1 MAIFMTKL
9 SHGFSIYGNS
19 KAQRIS
25 AGDKILLPV
34 RRAEIS
40 QESIG
45 SWISASLP
53 DQIFLEKNLHYIMN
67 TAQPGYAD
75 QWLNCCH

>member
-1 MAIFMTKL
+1 MTKL
-9 SHGFSIYGNS
+9 SHGFSIYGNC
-19 KAQRIS
+19 KAQRIL
-25 AGDKILLPV
+25 AGDKILFPV
-34 RRAEIS
+34 RRAEIP

-53 DQIFLEKNLHYIMN
+53 DQIFLEKKLHYIMN
-67 TAQPGYAD
+67 TVQPGYPD

>member
-19 KAQRIS
+19 KARRIS
-25 AGDKILLPV
+25 AGDKILFPAV
-34 RRAEIS
+34 RRAES
-40 QESIG
+40 KQESIG
-45 SWISASLP
+45 SWISAPLP

-67 TAQPGYAD
+67 TVHPGYPD
-75 QWLNCCH
+75 Q

>member
-1 MAIFMTKL
+1 MTKL

-19 KAQRIS
+19 KAQRIL
-25 AGDKILLPV
+25 AGDKILFPV

-45 SWISASLP
+45 SWISAPLP
-53 DQIFLEKNLHYIMN
+53 DQIF
-67 TAQPGYAD
+67 
-75 QWLNCCH
+75 

>member
-9 SHGFSIYGNS
+9 SHGFSIYRNS

-25 AGDKILLPV
+25 AGDKILFPV
-34 RRAEIS
+34 RRVEIS

-45 SWISASLP
+45 SWISAPLP
-53 DQIFLEKNLHYIMN
+53 DQIFLEKNWHYIMN
-67 TAQPGYAD
+67 TVQPGYAD

>member
-1 MAIFMTKL
+1 MTKL

-25 AGDKILLPV
+25 PGDKILFPV
-34 RRAEIS
+34 RRAEIK

-45 SWISASLP
+45 SWISAPLP
-53 DQIFLEKNLHYIMN
+53 DQIFLEKNLRYIMN
-67 TAQPGYAD
+67 MVQPGYPD
-75 QWLNCCH
+75 QWLICCH